1 MERLIHCKK
10 IGKELPGLD
19 YQPLKGELGLRVFE
33 NISKEAWKLW
43 LGHSTM
49 VINEYRL
56 NPSEP
61 EAQKI
66 LKQQMEDFFF
76 SEKTELP
83 PDYIPPTSAS

>member
-1 MERLIHCKK
+1 
-10 IGKELPGLD
+10 
-19 YQPLKGELGLRVFE
+19 
-33 NISKEAWKLW
+33 
-43 LGHSTM
+43 M

-76 SEKTELP
+76 GEKAELP
-83 PDYIPPTSAS
+83 PDYIPPTSAP